1 MSCVRTARWLVGLL
15 ALALTAGLAAG
26 AEAQGRRVGAW
37 VDAVVAVEEPSD
49 AAAVRR
55 LEAQDLH
62 AWFSS
67 TANPELA
74 ERVRRSKALRAAV
87 SLGQVN
93 ELTFNPVGPVFPG
106 TDRLNP
112 FAVPRIREA
121 LNWLVGRRH
130 IAQEI
135 MGGMGVPRWLPINTA
150 FPDYARLADVARKL
164 EIRYGHDPERARAVI
179 TEEMQ
184 KLGAILVGGRW
195 QFRGRP
201 VSVTFLIR
209 VEDERRQIGD
219 YVAGLLEQV
228 GFVVERR
235 YGRAADLNPLWIVQ
249 NPAEGRW
256 HVYTGGWIS
265 TVIDRDQADNFD
277 FFYTKR
283 GLARPLWQ
291 AYRPSPEFDR
301 LSDRLAKRDFRT
313 LAERTRLMARALELA
328 LQDSVRVWLVERQ
341 SVWPWRAELELV
353 SDLAGGLSGSF
364 LWPYTVRF
372 KGRAGGVVRVGVPSI
387 LPEPWNPIGG
397 SNLIFDTTLYRATQD
412 YPLIPNPHT
421 GLPEPQRVEQVEV
434 TVKQGLPVTKSSE
447 WVRLR
452 FAPSIR
458 VPGDAIIGW
467 DSRAQRFVTV
477 REKHPQGL
485 EALVKSTVYF
495 DRDLFRKVQWHDGN
509 RLSLGDILLGW
520 ILTFERADESSPL
533 FDRSYVPAFQSF
545 METFRGFR
553 IVSEDPLVA
562 ELYTTSWTMD
572 AELMT
577 GAGSFWPLYGFGP
590 GPWHTVA
597 LGVRAEAAG
606 RAAFTAAK
614 ATEKKVERLN
624 YVAGPTL
631 AILDRELETA
641 QRENYIPFERAL
653 SRWIKPEEARQRWRL
668 LAAWRAGRG
677 HYWVGM
683 GPFLLQRVSP
693 VEKIVELRRFGR
705 FPDPATKWLRFG
717 EPRLAS
723 VSVSGPRQVP
733 VGAEAVFQVRV
744 TEGDKPYPAQ
754 DLQEV
759 KYLLFDSRHEL
770 VARGP
775 VQRAGDSWRVVLTP
789 ETTRR
794 LRPGANR
801 LEVVVISRV
810 VSVPSFASATFTS
823 LPSR

>member
-1 MSCVRTARWLVGLL
+1 MRRTWTGKLWALAWVVLL
-15 ALALTAGLAAG
+15 ALPAA
-26 AEAQGRRVGAW
+26 AAAQAQRVGAW
-37 VDAVVAVEEPSD
+37 VDAVVAVEEPGD

-55 LEAQDLH
+55 LEANDLH
-62 AWFSS
+62 AWFSA
-67 TANPELA
+67 TANPEIANRIRQSRTL
-74 ERVRRSKALRAAV
+74 RSAV
-87 SLGQVN
+87 SYGLYH

-121 LNWLVGRRH
+121 MNWLVDRRH

-150 FPDYARLADVARKL
+150 FPDYARLADVARRL
-164 EIRYGHDPERARAVI
+164 EIRYRHDPERARSVI

-184 KLGAILVGGRW
+184 KLGANLVGGRW

-201 VSVTFLIR
+201 VTITFLIR

-219 YVAGLLEQV
+219 YVAGLLEQL

-249 NPAEGRW
+249 DPAEGRW

-301 LSDRLAKRDFRT
+301 LAERLSKRDFRSIG
-313 LAERTRLMARALELA
+313 ERARLMARALELA
-328 LQDSVRVWLVERQ
+328 LQDSVRLWLVERQ

-353 SDLAGGLSGSF
+353 GDLAGGLSGSF

-372 KGRAGGVVRVGVPSI
+372 RGRAGGVVRIGVPSI

-397 SNLIFDTTLYRATQD
+397 SNWIFDTTLYRATQD
-412 YPLIPNPHT
+412 YPLIANPHT
-421 GLPEPQRVEQVEV
+421 GLPERQRVERVEI
-434 TVKQGLPVTKSSE
+434 TVKQGLPVTKSSD
-447 WVRLR
+447 WVQLS
-452 FAPSIR
+452 FAPTIR

-495 DRDLFRKVQWHDGN
+495 EKDLFRKVQWHDGN

-520 ILTFERADESSPL
+520 ILTFERADERSPL
-533 FDRSYVPAFQSF
+533 FDRSYVPSFQSF

-562 ELYTTSWTMD
+562 EFYSTSWTMD

-577 GAGSFWPLYGFGP
+577 AAGSFWPVYGFGP

-597 LGVRAEAAG
+597 LGIRAEAAG

-614 ATEKKVERLN
+614 AAEKKVERLN

-631 AILDRELETA
+631 AVLDRELEA
-641 QRENYIPFERAL
+641 ARAENYIPFERAL
-653 SRWIKPEEARQRWRL
+653 GRWIKPEEARQRWRL

-723 VSVSGPRQVP
+723 VSVTGPRQVTA
-733 VGAEAVFQVRV
+733 GSEAAFEIRV
-744 TEGDKPYPAQ
+744 TEADKPYPPQ

-759 KYLLFDSRHEL
+759 KYLLFNARNEL
-770 VARGP
+770 VAQG
-775 VQRAGDSWRVVLTP
+775 RAQLAGQVWRVLLGREVTSRLTP
-789 ETTRR
+789 
-794 LRPGANR
+794 GSNR
-801 LEVVVISRV
+801 LEAVVVSKV
-810 VSVPSFASATFTS
+810 VSVPSFASLTFTS
-823 LPSR
+823 LPAR

>member
-1 MSCVRTARWLVGLL
+1 MRRMCRGKLWALIWVALL
-15 ALALTAGLAAG
+15 TLPAAAG
-26 AEAQGRRVGAW
+26 AQGQRVGTW
-37 VDAVVAVEEPSD
+37 VDAVVAVEEPGD

-55 LEAQDLH
+55 LEANDLH
-62 AWFSS
+62 AWFSA
-67 TANPELA
+67 TANPEIANRIRQSRTL
-74 ERVRRSKALRAAV
+74 RSAV
-87 SLGQVN
+87 SYGQTN
-93 ELTFNPVGPVFPG
+93 ELTFNPVGPLFPG

-121 LNWLVGRRH
+121 MNWLVDRRH

-150 FPDYARLADVARKL
+150 FPDYARLADAARRL
-164 EIRYGHDPERARAVI
+164 EIRYRHDPERARSVI

-184 KLGAILVGGRW
+184 KLGANLVGGRW

-201 VSVTFLIR
+201 VTITFLIR

-219 YVAGLLEQV
+219 YVAGLLEQL

-249 NPAEGRW
+249 DPAEGRW

-291 AYRPSPEFDR
+291 AYQPSPEFDR
-301 LSDRLAKRDFRT
+301 LADRLSKRDFRSVG
-313 LAERTRLMARALELA
+313 ERARLMARALELA
-328 LQDSVRVWLVERQ
+328 LQDSVRLWLVERQ

-353 SDLAGGLSGSF
+353 GDLAGGLSGSF

-372 KGRAGGVVRVGVPSI
+372 RGRAGGVVRIGVPSI

-397 SNLIFDTTLYRATQD
+397 SNWIFDTTLYRATQD
-412 YPLIPNPHT
+412 YPLIANPHT
-421 GLPEPQRVEQVEV
+421 GLPERQRVERVEI
-434 TVKQGLPVTKSSE
+434 TVKQGLPVTKSSD
-447 WVRLR
+447 WVQLR
-452 FAPSIR
+452 FAPTIR
-458 VPGDAIIGW
+458 VPADAIIGW

-495 DRDLFRKVQWHDGN
+495 EKDLFRNVQWHDGN

-520 ILTFERADESSPL
+520 ILTFERADEHSPL
-533 FDRSYVPAFQSF
+533 FDRSYVPSFQSF

-562 ELYTTSWTMD
+562 EFYSTSWTMD

-577 GAGSFWPLYGFGP
+577 AAGSFWPVYGFGP

-597 LGVRAEAAG
+597 LGIRAEAAG

-614 ATEKKVERLN
+614 AAEKKVERLN

-631 AILDRELETA
+631 AVLDRELEA
-641 QRENYIPFERAL
+641 ARAENYIPFERAL
-653 SRWIKPEEARQRWRL
+653 GRWIKPEEARQRWRL

-723 VSVSGPRQVP
+723 VSVTGPRQVTA
-733 VGAEAVFQVRV
+733 GSEAAFEIRV
-744 TEGDKPYPAQ
+744 TEADKPYPPQ

-759 KYLLFDSRHEL
+759 KYLLFNARNEL
-770 VARGP
+770 VAQG
-775 VQRAGDSWRVVLTP
+775 RAQLAGQVWRVLLGSEVTSRLTP
-789 ETTRR
+789 
-794 LRPGANR
+794 GSNR
-801 LEVVVISRV
+801 LEAVVVSKV
-810 VSVPSFASATFTS
+810 VSVPSFASLTFTS
-823 LPSR
+823 LPAR

>member
-1 MSCVRTARWLVGLL
+1 MRRTRAGLL
-15 ALALTAGLAAG
+15 CVLAVAFLALPG
-26 AEAQGRRVGAW
+26 AAQGQRVGAW

-55 LEAQDLH
+55 LEAGDLH

-67 TANPELA
+67 TANPEVA
-74 ERVRRSKALRAAV
+74 GRVQRSQALKSAV

-112 FAVPRIREA
+112 FAVPQIREA
-121 LNWLVGRRH
+121 VNWLVDRRH

-135 MGGMGVPRWLPINTA
+135 MGGMGVPRWLPINTS
-150 FPDYARLADVARKL
+150 FPDYARLADVARRL
-164 EIRYGHDPERARAVI
+164 EIRYQHDPERARAVI

-184 KLGAILVGGRW
+184 KLGAALVGGRW

-201 VSVTFLIR
+201 VTVTFLIR

-219 YVAGLLEQV
+219 YVAGLLEQL

-249 NPAEGRW
+249 DPAEGRW

-277 FFYTKR
+277 FFYTRR

-291 AYRPSPEFDR
+291 AYRPAPEFDR
-301 LSDRLAKRDFRT
+301 LADRLNRRDFRT
-313 LAERTRLMARALELA
+313 VAERNRLMARALELA
-328 LQDSVRVWLVERQ
+328 LRDSVRVWLVERQ

-353 SDLAGGLSGSF
+353 ADLAGGLSGSV

-372 KGRAGGVVRVGVPSI
+372 RGRAGGVVRVGVPSI

-397 SNLIFDTTLYRATQD
+397 SNWIFDTTLYRATQD

-421 GLPEPQRVEQVEV
+421 GLPEPQRVERVEV
-434 TVKQGLPVTKSSE
+434 TVKQGLPVTKSSD
-447 WVRLR
+447 WVSLR
-452 FAPSIR
+452 FAPTIR

-467 DSRAQRFVTV
+467 DSRAQRFITV
-477 REKHPQGL
+477 QEKYPQGL

-520 ILTFERADESSPL
+520 ILTFERADEHSPL
-533 FDRSYVPAFQSF
+533 FDRSYLPSFQSF
-545 METFRGFR
+545 LETFRGFR

-562 ELYTTSWTMD
+562 EFYTTSWTLD

-577 GAGSFWPLYGFGP
+577 GAASFWPLYGFGP

-597 LGVRAEAAG
+597 LGIRAEAAG

-631 AILDRELETA
+631 AILDRELEA
-641 QRENYIPFERAL
+641 ARRENYVPFERAL
-653 SRWIKPEEARQRWRL
+653 GRWIKPEEARQRWRL
-668 LAAWRAGRG
+668 LTAWRQGRG

-683 GPFLLQRVSP
+683 GPFLLHRVSP

-723 VSVSGPRQVP
+723 VSVAGPREVRA
-733 VGAEAVFQVRV
+733 GEEAVFELRV
-744 TEGDKPYPAQ
+744 TEKARPYPPQ

-759 KYLLFDSRHEL
+759 KYLLFDGRGQL
-770 VARGP
+770 VAQG
-775 VQRAGDSWRVVLTP
+775 RAQLSGTTWRVVLSREVTS
-789 ETTRR
+789 R
-794 LRPGANR
+794 LRPGSNR
-801 LEVVVISRV
+801 LEVVVVSRA
-810 VSVPSFASATFTS
+810 VSVPAFGSATFTS
-823 LPSR
+823 LPGR

>member
-1 MSCVRTARWLVGLL
+1 MRTVALWVLV
-15 ALALTAGLAAG
+15 ALVASSVPAT
-26 AEAQGRRVGAW
+26 AQGQRVGAW

-55 LEAQDLH
+55 LEAGDLH

-67 TANPELA
+67 TANPEVA
-74 ERVRRSKALRAAV
+74 NRVRGSRALRSVV

-121 LNWLVGRRH
+121 MNWLVDRRH
-130 IAQEI
+130 ISQEI
-135 MGGMGVPRWLPINTA
+135 MGGLGVPRWLPINTA
-150 FPDYARLADVARKL
+150 FPDYARLADVARRL
-164 EIRYGHDPERARAVI
+164 EIRYRHDPDRARSVI

-184 KLGAILVGGRW
+184 KLGATLVGGRW

-201 VSVTFLIR
+201 VTLTLLIR

-219 YVAGLLEQV
+219 YVAGLLEGL
-228 GFVVERR
+228 GFSVERR

-249 NPAEGRW
+249 DPAEGRW

-301 LSDRLAKRDFRT
+301 LADRLNRRDFRT
-313 LAERTRLMARALELA
+313 LQERNRLMARALELA
-328 LQDSVRVWLVERQ
+328 LQDSVRLWLVERQ
-341 SVWPWRAELELV
+341 SVWPWREELELV
-353 SDLAGGLSGSF
+353 GDLAGGLSGSL

-372 KGRAGGVVRVGVPSI
+372 RGRAGGVVRVGVPSI

-397 SNLIFDTTLYRATQD
+397 SNWIFDTTLYRATQD

-421 GLPEPQRVEQVEV
+421 GLPERQRVERVEV

-447 WVRLR
+447 WVSLR
-452 FAPSIR
+452 FSPTVR
-458 VPGDAIIGW
+458 VPEDAIIGW
-467 DSRAQRFVTV
+467 DSRQQRFVTV

-520 ILTFERADESSPL
+520 ILTFERADENSPL
-533 FDRSYVPAFQSF
+533 FDRSYVPTFQSF

-562 ELYTTSWTMD
+562 EFYTTSWTMD

-577 GAGSFWPLYGFGP
+577 AAGSFWPVYGFGP

-631 AILDRELETA
+631 SILDRELEA
-641 QRENYIPFERAL
+641 ARAENYIPFERAL
-653 SRWIKPEEARQRWRL
+653 DRWIKPQEARQRWQL
-668 LAAWRAGRG
+668 LSAWRQGRG

-683 GPFLLQRVSP
+683 GPFLLHRVSP

-723 VSVSGPRQVP
+723 VTVSGPRQVQ
-733 VGAEAVFQVRV
+733 VGAEAAFELRI
-744 TEGDKPYPAQ
+744 TEGGRPYPSQ

-759 KYLLFDSRHEL
+759 KYLLFDARNEL
-770 VARGP
+770 VAQG
-775 VQRAGDSWRVVLTP
+775 RAQPAGQEWRVVLGREVTS
-789 ETTRR
+789 R
-794 LRPGANR
+794 LRPGSNR
-801 LEVVVISRV
+801 LEVVVVSKA
-810 VSVPSFASATFTS
+810 VSVPAFGSATFTS
-823 LPSR
+823 LPGR

>member
-1 MSCVRTARWLVGLL
+1 MWPVLLGL
-15 ALALTAGLAAG
+15 ALLLPSS
-26 AEAQGRRVGAW
+26 AQAQAQRVGAW

-55 LEAQDLH
+55 LEAADLH

-67 TANPELA
+67 TANPEVA
-74 ERVRRSKALRAAV
+74 NRIRQSRSLRSAV
-87 SLGQVN
+87 SYGVYH
-93 ELTFNPVGPVFPG
+93 ELSFNPVGPVFPG

-112 FAVPRIREA
+112 FSVARIREA
-121 LNWLVGRRH
+121 VNWLVDRRH

-150 FPDYARLADVARKL
+150 FPDYARLADVARRL

-184 KLGAILVGGRW
+184 KLGATLVGGRW

-201 VSVTFLIR
+201 VTVTFLIR

-219 YVAGLLEQV
+219 YVAGLLEQL

-249 NPAEGRW
+249 DPAEGRW
-256 HVYTGGWIS
+256 HIYTGGWIS

-291 AYRPSPEFDR
+291 AYRPSAEFDR
-301 LSDRLAKRDFRT
+301 LSDRLGKRQFRT
-313 LAERTRLMARALELA
+313 VAERNRLMARALELA
-328 LQDSVRVWLVERQ
+328 LRDSVRVWLVEGQ
-341 SVWPWRAELELV
+341 AVWPWRAELELV

-364 LWPYTVRF
+364 LWPYTIRF
-372 KGRAGGVVRVGVPSI
+372 RGRAGGVVRIGVRSI

-397 SNLIFDTTLYRATQD
+397 SNWIFDTTLYRATQD
-412 YPLIPNPHT
+412 YPLLSNPHT
-421 GLPEPQRVEQVEV
+421 GLPERQRVERVEL
-434 TVKQGLPVTKSSE
+434 TVRQGLPVTKSSD
-447 WVRLR
+447 WVQLR
-452 FAPSIR
+452 FAPRIQ
-458 VPGDAIIGW
+458 VPPDAIIGW
-467 DSRAQRFVTV
+467 DSRAQRFITV
-477 REKHPQGL
+477 GEKHPGGL
-485 EALVKSTVYF
+485 EALVKSTIYF

-520 ILTFERADESSPL
+520 ILTFERGDESSPL
-533 FDRSYVPAFQSF
+533 FDRSYVPSFQSF
-545 METFRGFR
+545 VETFRGFR
-553 IVSEDPLVA
+553 IVREDPLVA
-562 ELYTTSWTMD
+562 EIYSTSWTMD

-597 LGVRAEAAG
+597 LGLRAESAG

-614 ATEKKVERLN
+614 ATEKRVERLN

-631 AILDRELETA
+631 AILDRELEA
-641 QRENYIPFERAL
+641 ARAENYIPFPRAL
-653 SRWIKPEEARQRWRL
+653 GRWISAEEARQRWRL
-668 LAAWRAGRG
+668 LSAWRAGRG

-683 GPFLLQRVSP
+683 GPFLLHRVSP

-717 EPRLAS
+717 EPRLAA
-723 VSVSGPRQVP
+723 VTVTGPRQVAA
-733 VGAEAVFQVRV
+733 GAPATFEVRI
-744 TEGDKPYPAQ
+744 TEGDRPYPAQ

-759 KYLLFDSRHEL
+759 KYLLFDSRQEL
-770 VARGP
+770 VAQGRARAAGP
-775 VQRAGDSWRVVLTP
+775 NWQVALTADV
-789 ETTRR
+789 TRR
-794 LRPGANR
+794 LRPGSSR
-801 LEVVVISRV
+801 LEVIVVSKV
-810 VSVPSFASATFTS
+810 VSVPTFASVTFTS
-823 LPSR
+823 LPAR

>member
-1 MSCVRTARWLVGLL
+1 MRRMCRGKLW
-15 ALALTAGLAAG
+15 ALTWVALLVLPAAAG
-26 AEAQGRRVGAW
+26 AQAQRVGTW
-37 VDAVVAVEEPSD
+37 VDGVVAVEEPSD

-55 LEAQDLH
+55 LEANDLQ
-62 AWFSS
+62 AWFSA
-67 TANPELA
+67 TANPEIANRIRQSRTL
-74 ERVRRSKALRAAV
+74 RSAV
-87 SLGQVN
+87 SYGLYH

-121 LNWLVGRRH
+121 MNWLVDRRH

-150 FPDYARLADVARKL
+150 FPDYARLADVARRL
-164 EIRYGHDPERARAVI
+164 EIRYRHDPERARSVI

-184 KLGAILVGGRW
+184 KLGANLVGGRW

-201 VSVTFLIR
+201 VTITFLIR

-219 YVAGLLEQV
+219 YVAGLLEQL

-249 NPAEGRW
+249 DPAEGRW

-301 LSDRLAKRDFRT
+301 LSDRLNKRDFRSVG
-313 LAERTRLMARALELA
+313 ERARLMARALELA
-328 LQDSVRVWLVERQ
+328 LQDSVRLWLVERQ

-353 SDLAGGLSGSF
+353 GDLAGGLSGSF

-372 KGRAGGVVRVGVPSI
+372 RGRAGGVVRIGVPSI

-397 SNLIFDTTLYRATQD
+397 SNWIFDTTLYRATQD
-412 YPLIPNPHT
+412 YPLIANPHT
-421 GLPEPQRVEQVEV
+421 GLPERQRVERVEI
-434 TVKQGLPVTKSSE
+434 TVKQGLPVTKNSD
-447 WVRLR
+447 WVQLR
-452 FAPSIR
+452 FAPTIR
-458 VPGDAIIGW
+458 VPEDAIIGW

-495 DRDLFRKVQWHDGN
+495 EKDLFRKVQWHDGN

-520 ILTFERADESSPL
+520 ILTFERADEHSPL
-533 FDRSYVPAFQSF
+533 FDRSYVPSFQSF

-562 ELYTTSWTMD
+562 EFYSTSWTMD

-577 GAGSFWPLYGFGP
+577 AAGSFWPVYGFGP

-597 LGVRAEAAG
+597 LGIRAEAAG

-614 ATEKKVERLN
+614 AAEKKVERLN

-631 AILDRELETA
+631 AVLDRELEA
-641 QRENYIPFERAL
+641 ARAENYIPFERAL
-653 SRWIKPEEARQRWRL
+653 GRWIKPEEARQRWRL

-723 VSVSGPRQVP
+723 VSVVGPRQVTAGSEAAFEIR
-733 VGAEAVFQVRV
+733 VAEA
-744 TEGDKPYPAQ
+744 DKPYPPQ

-759 KYLLFDSRHEL
+759 KYLLFNARNEL
-770 VARGP
+770 VAQGRA
-775 VQRAGDSWRVVLTP
+775 QRAGEVWRVLLGREVTSRLTP
-789 ETTRR
+789 
-794 LRPGANR
+794 GSNR
-801 LEVVVISRV
+801 LEAVVVSKV
-810 VSVPSFASATFTS
+810 VSVPSFASLTFTS
-823 LPSR
+823 LPAR

>member
-1 MSCVRTARWLVGLL
+1 MRRMCRGKLW
-15 ALALTAGLAAG
+15 ALTWVALLVLPAAAG
-26 AEAQGRRVGAW
+26 AQAQRVGTW
-37 VDAVVAVEEPSD
+37 VDGVVAVEEPSD

-55 LEAQDLH
+55 LEANDLQ
-62 AWFSS
+62 AWFSA
-67 TANPELA
+67 TANPEIANRIRQSRTL
-74 ERVRRSKALRAAV
+74 RSAV
-87 SLGQVN
+87 SYGLYH

-121 LNWLVGRRH
+121 MNWLVDRRH

-150 FPDYARLADVARKL
+150 FPDYARLADVARRL
-164 EIRYGHDPERARAVI
+164 EIRYRHDPERARSVI

-184 KLGAILVGGRW
+184 KLGANLVGGRW

-201 VSVTFLIR
+201 VTITFLIR

-219 YVAGLLEQV
+219 YVAGLLEQL

-249 NPAEGRW
+249 DPAEGRW

-301 LSDRLAKRDFRT
+301 LSDRLNKRDFRSVG
-313 LAERTRLMARALELA
+313 ERARLMARALELA
-328 LQDSVRVWLVERQ
+328 LQDSVRLWLVERQ

-353 SDLAGGLSGSF
+353 GDLAGGLSGSF

-372 KGRAGGVVRVGVPSI
+372 RGRAGGVVRIGVPSI

-397 SNLIFDTTLYRATQD
+397 SNWIFDTTLYRATQD
-412 YPLIPNPHT
+412 YPLIANPHT
-421 GLPEPQRVEQVEV
+421 GLPERQRVERVEI
-434 TVKQGLPVTKSSE
+434 TVKQGLPVTKNSD
-447 WVRLR
+447 WVQLR
-452 FAPSIR
+452 FAPTIR
-458 VPGDAIIGW
+458 VPEDAIIGW

-495 DRDLFRKVQWHDGN
+495 EKDLFRKVQWHDGN

-520 ILTFERADESSPL
+520 ILTFERADEHTPL
-533 FDRSYVPAFQSF
+533 FDRSYVPSFQSF

-562 ELYTTSWTMD
+562 EFYSTSWTMD

-577 GAGSFWPLYGFGP
+577 AAGSFWPVYGFGP

-597 LGVRAEAAG
+597 LGIRAEAAG

-614 ATEKKVERLN
+614 AAEKKVERLN

-631 AILDRELETA
+631 AVLDRELEA
-641 QRENYIPFERAL
+641 ARAENYIPFERAL
-653 SRWIKPEEARQRWRL
+653 GRWIKPEEARQRWRL

-723 VSVSGPRQVP
+723 VSVVGPRQVTAGSEAAFEIR
-733 VGAEAVFQVRV
+733 VAEA
-744 TEGDKPYPAQ
+744 DKPYPPQ

-759 KYLLFDSRHEL
+759 KYLLFNARNEL
-770 VARGP
+770 VAQGRA
-775 VQRAGDSWRVVLTP
+775 QRAGEVWRVLLGREVTSRLTP
-789 ETTRR
+789 
-794 LRPGANR
+794 GSNR
-801 LEVVVISRV
+801 LEAVVVSKV
-810 VSVPSFASATFTS
+810 VSVPSFASLTFTS
-823 LPSR
+823 LPAR

>member
-1 MSCVRTARWLVGLL
+1 MRRMRPVTLWVVVALV
-15 ALALTAGLAAG
+15 ASAVPAT
-26 AEAQGRRVGAW
+26 AQGQRVGAW

-55 LEAQDLH
+55 LEAGDLH

-67 TANPELA
+67 TANPEVA
-74 ERVRRSKALRAAV
+74 NRVRGSRALRSVV

-121 LNWLVGRRH
+121 MNWLVDRRH

-135 MGGMGVPRWLPINTA
+135 MGGLGVPRWLPINTA
-150 FPDYARLADVARKL
+150 FPDYARLADVARRL
-164 EIRYGHDPERARAVI
+164 EIRYRHDPDRARSVI

-184 KLGAILVGGRW
+184 KLGATLVGGRW

-201 VSVTFLIR
+201 VTLTFLIR

-219 YVAGLLEQV
+219 YVAGLLEGL
-228 GFVVERR
+228 GFSVERR

-249 NPAEGRW
+249 DPAEGRW

-301 LSDRLAKRDFRT
+301 LADRLNRRDFHT
-313 LAERTRLMARALELA
+313 VQERNRLMARALELA
-328 LQDSVRVWLVERQ
+328 LQDSVRLWLVERQ
-341 SVWPWRAELELV
+341 SVWPWRGELELV
-353 SDLAGGLSGSF
+353 GDLAGGLSGSL

-372 KGRAGGVVRVGVPSI
+372 RGRAGGVVRIGVPSI

-397 SNLIFDTTLYRATQD
+397 SNWIFDTTLYRATQD

-421 GLPEPQRVEQVEV
+421 GLPERQRVERVEI
-434 TVKQGLPVTKSSE
+434 TVKQGLPVTKNSD
-447 WVRLR
+447 WVTLR
-452 FAPSIR
+452 FVPTVR
-458 VPGDAIIGW
+458 VPEDAIIGW
-467 DSRAQRFVTV
+467 DSRQQRFVTV

-495 DRDLFRKVQWHDGN
+495 DRDLFRKVLWHDGN

-520 ILTFERADESSPL
+520 ILTFERADEHSAL
-533 FDRSYVPAFQSF
+533 FDRSYVPTFQSF

-562 ELYTTSWTMD
+562 EFYTSSWTMD

-577 GAGSFWPLYGFGP
+577 AAGSFWPVYGFGP

-597 LGVRAEAAG
+597 LGLRAEAAG

-631 AILDRELETA
+631 AILDRELEA
-641 QRENYIPFERAL
+641 ARAENYIPFERAL
-653 SRWIKPEEARQRWRL
+653 GRWIKPQEARQRWQL
-668 LAAWRAGRG
+668 LAAWRQGRG

-723 VSVSGPRQVP
+723 VTVSGPRQVQ
-733 VGAEAVFQVRV
+733 VGAEAAFELRI
-744 TEGDKPYPAQ
+744 TEGGRPYPPQ

-759 KYLLFDSRHEL
+759 KYLLFDARNEL
-770 VARGP
+770 VAQGRAQP
-775 VQRAGDSWRVVLTP
+775 AGDGWRVVLGREVTS
-789 ETTRR
+789 R
-794 LRPGANR
+794 LRPGPNR
-801 LEVVVISRV
+801 LEVVVVSKA
-810 VSVPSFASATFTS
+810 VSVPAFASATFTS
-823 LPSR
+823 LPGR

>member
-1 MSCVRTARWLVGLL
+1 MRRMCGGKLWVLIWVALL
-15 ALALTAGLAAG
+15 TLPAAAG
-26 AEAQGRRVGAW
+26 AQGQRVGAW
-37 VDAVVAVEEPSD
+37 VDAVVAVEEPGD

-55 LEAQDLH
+55 LEANDLH
-62 AWFSS
+62 AWFSA
-67 TANPELA
+67 TANPEIANRIRQSRTL
-74 ERVRRSKALRAAV
+74 RSAV
-87 SLGQVN
+87 SYGQTN
-93 ELTFNPVGPVFPG
+93 ELTFNPVGPLFPG

-121 LNWLVGRRH
+121 MNWLVDRRH

-150 FPDYARLADVARKL
+150 FPDYARLADVARRL
-164 EIRYGHDPERARAVI
+164 EIRYRHDPERARSVI

-184 KLGAILVGGRW
+184 KLGANLVGGRW

-201 VSVTFLIR
+201 VTITFLIR

-219 YVAGLLEQV
+219 YVAGLLEQL

-249 NPAEGRW
+249 DPAEGRW

-277 FFYTKR
+277 FFYTQR

-301 LSDRLAKRDFRT
+301 LADRLSKRDFRSVG
-313 LAERTRLMARALELA
+313 ERARLMARALELA
-328 LQDSVRVWLVERQ
+328 LQDSVRLWLVERQ

-353 SDLAGGLSGSF
+353 GDLAGGLSGSF

-372 KGRAGGVVRVGVPSI
+372 RGRAGGVVRIGVPSI

-397 SNLIFDTTLYRATQD
+397 SNWIFDTTLYRATQD
-412 YPLIPNPHT
+412 YPLIANPHT
-421 GLPEPQRVEQVEV
+421 GLPERQRVERVEI
-434 TVKQGLPVTKSSE
+434 TVKQGLPVTKSSDWIE
-447 WVRLR
+447 LR
-452 FAPSIR
+452 FAPTIR

-495 DRDLFRKVQWHDGN
+495 EKDLFRKVQWHDGN
-509 RLSLGDILLGW
+509 RLSLGDIVLGW
-520 ILTFERADESSPL
+520 ILTFERADEHSPL
-533 FDRSYVPAFQSF
+533 FDRSYVPSFQSF

-562 ELYTTSWTMD
+562 EFYSTSWTMD

-577 GAGSFWPLYGFGP
+577 AAGSFWPVYGFGP

-597 LGVRAEAAG
+597 LGIRAEAAG

-614 ATEKKVERLN
+614 AAEKKVERLN

-631 AILDRELETA
+631 AVLDRELEA
-641 QRENYIPFERAL
+641 ARAENYIPFERAL
-653 SRWIKPEEARQRWRL
+653 GRWIKPEEARQRWRL

-705 FPDPATKWLRFG
+705 FPDPASKWLRFG

-723 VSVSGPRQVP
+723 VSVTGPRQVTA
-733 VGAEAVFQVRV
+733 GSEAAFEIRV
-744 TEGDKPYPAQ
+744 TEADKPYPPQ

-759 KYLLFDSRHEL
+759 KYLLFNARNEL
-770 VARGP
+770 VAQG
-775 VQRAGDSWRVVLTP
+775 RAQLAGQVWRVLLGREVTS
-789 ETTRR
+789 R
-794 LRPGANR
+794 LMPGSNR
-801 LEVVVISRV
+801 LEAVVVSKV
-810 VSVPSFASATFTS
+810 VSVPSFASLTFTS
-823 LPSR
+823 LPAR

>member
-1 MSCVRTARWLVGLL
+1 MEQVHGRRWAAVVL
-15 ALALTAGLAAG
+15 ALALAFPAG
-26 AEAQGRRVGAW
+26 AFAQGPRVGAW
-37 VDAVVAVEEPSD
+37 VDAVVAVEEPGD

-55 LEAQDLH
+55 LEAGDLH

-67 TANPELA
+67 TANPEVA
-74 ERVRRSKALRAAV
+74 NRIRESRSLTSAV
-87 SLGQVN
+87 SYGLYH

-121 LNWLVGRRH
+121 VNWLVDRRH
-130 IAQEI
+130 VAQEI

-164 EIRYGHDPERARAVI
+164 EIRYGHNPERARSVI

-184 KLGAILVGGRW
+184 KLGAVLAGGRW

-201 VSVTFLIR
+201 VTVTFLIR
-209 VEDERRQIGD
+209 TEDERRQIGD

-228 GFVVERR
+228 GFTVERR

-249 NPAEGRW
+249 DPAEGRW

-301 LSDRLAKRDFRT
+301 LADRLNKREFRSV
-313 LAERTRLMARALELA
+313 AERTRLMARALELA

-341 SVWPWRAELELV
+341 GVWPWRAELQLV

-364 LWPYTVRF
+364 LWPYTIRF
-372 KGRAGGVVRVGVPSI
+372 RGRAGGVVRVGVPSI

-397 SNLIFDTTLYRATQD
+397 SNWIFDTTLYRATQD
-412 YPLIPNPHT
+412 YPLIANPHT
-421 GLPEPQRVEQVEV
+421 GLPERQRVERVEI
-434 TVKQGLPVTKSSE
+434 TVKQGLPVTKTAD
-447 WVRLR
+447 WVTLR
-452 FAPSIR
+452 FAPTIR
-458 VPGDAIIGW
+458 VPEDAIIGW

-485 EALVKSTVYF
+485 EALVKSVVYF
-495 DRDLFRKVQWHDGN
+495 DRDLFRTVQWHDGN
-509 RLSLGDILLGW
+509 RLTLGDILLGW

-533 FDRSYVPAFQSF
+533 FDRSYVPSFQSF
-545 METFRGFR
+545 VETFRGFR
-553 IVSEDPLVA
+553 IVREDPLVA
-562 ELYTTSWTMD
+562 EYYTTSWTMD

-597 LGVRAEAAG
+597 LGLRAEAAG

-631 AILDRELETA
+631 AILDRELEA
-641 QRENYIPFERAL
+641 ARAENYIPFPRAL
-653 SRWIKPEEARQRWRL
+653 GRWISAEEARQRWRL
-668 LAAWRAGRG
+668 LSAWRAGRG

-723 VSVSGPRQVP
+723 VSVSGPRQVA
-733 VGAEAVFQVRV
+733 VGGEAVFELRV
-744 TEGDKPYPAQ
+744 LEKDKPYPPE

-759 KYLLFDSRHEL
+759 KFLLFDSRQEL
-770 VARGP
+770 VAQGP
-775 VQRAGDSWRVVLTP
+775 ARRSGDAWRVVLGP
-789 ETTRR
+789 EVTRR
-794 LRPGANR
+794 LRPGSNR
-801 LEVVVISRV
+801 LEVVVVSKA
-810 VSVPSFASATFTS
+810 VSVPSFGSATFTS

>member
-1 MSCVRTARWLVGLL
+1 MRRTWTGKLWALASVVLL
-15 ALALTAGLAAG
+15 ALPAA
-26 AEAQGRRVGAW
+26 AAAQAQRVGAW

-55 LEAQDLH
+55 LEAGDLH
-62 AWFSS
+62 AWFSA
-67 TANPELA
+67 TANPEIANRIRQSRTL
-74 ERVRRSKALRAAV
+74 RSAV
-87 SLGQVN
+87 SYGLYH

-112 FAVPRIREA
+112 FAVPRVREA
-121 LNWLVGRRH
+121 MNWLVDRRH

-150 FPDYARLADVARKL
+150 FPDYARLADVARRL
-164 EIRYGHDPERARAVI
+164 EIRYRHDPERARSVI

-184 KLGAILVGGRW
+184 KLGANLVGGRW

-201 VSVTFLIR
+201 VSITFLIR

-219 YVAGLLEQV
+219 YVAGLLEQL

-249 NPAEGRW
+249 DPAEGRW

-301 LSDRLAKRDFRT
+301 LSDRLNKRDFRSVG
-313 LAERTRLMARALELA
+313 ERARLMARALELA
-328 LQDSVRVWLVERQ
+328 LQDSVRLWLVERQ

-353 SDLAGGLSGSF
+353 GDLAGGLSGSF

-372 KGRAGGVVRVGVPSI
+372 RGRAGGVVRIGVPSI

-397 SNLIFDTTLYRATQD
+397 SNWIFDTTLYRATQD
-412 YPLIPNPHT
+412 YPLIANPHT
-421 GLPEPQRVEQVEV
+421 GLPEPQRVERVEI
-434 TVKQGLPVTKSSE
+434 TVRQGLPVTKSSD
-447 WVRLR
+447 WVTLR
-452 FAPSIR
+452 FAPTIR
-458 VPGDAIIGW
+458 VPEDAIIGW

-495 DRDLFRKVQWHDGN
+495 EKDLFRKVQWHDGN

-520 ILTFERADESSPL
+520 ILTFERADEHSPL
-533 FDRSYVPAFQSF
+533 FDRSYVPSFQSF

-562 ELYTTSWTMD
+562 EFYTTSWTTD

-577 GAGSFWPLYGFGP
+577 GAGSFWPVYGFGP

-597 LGVRAEAAG
+597 LGIRAEAAG

-614 ATEKKVERLN
+614 AAEKKVERLN

-631 AILDRELETA
+631 AVLDRELEA
-641 QRENYIPFERAL
+641 ARAENYIPFERAL
-653 SRWIKPEEARQRWRL
+653 GRWIKPEEARQRWRL

-723 VSVSGPRQVP
+723 VSVTGPRQVTA
-733 VGAEAVFQVRV
+733 GSEAAFEIRV
-744 TEGDKPYPAQ
+744 TEADKPYPPR

-759 KYLLFDSRHEL
+759 KYLLFNARNEL
-770 VARGP
+770 VAQG
-775 VQRAGDSWRVVLTP
+775 RAQLAGEVWRVLLGREVTSRLTP
-789 ETTRR
+789 
-794 LRPGANR
+794 GSNR
-801 LEVVVISRV
+801 LEAVVVSRV
-810 VSVPSFASATFTS
+810 VSVPSFASLTFTS
-823 LPSR
+823 LPAR